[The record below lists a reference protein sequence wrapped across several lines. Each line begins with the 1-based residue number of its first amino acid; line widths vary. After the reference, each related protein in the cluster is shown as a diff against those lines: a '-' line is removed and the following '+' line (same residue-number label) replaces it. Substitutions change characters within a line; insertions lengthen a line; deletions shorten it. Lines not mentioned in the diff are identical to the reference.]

1 MACASK
7 FEFGM
12 FGATLFIAVVISCA
26 VFTPLSDSIG
36 RRAVL
41 LIGMAMQFIFSAALL
56 FTTDRNVAYFNIF
69 MVGLNFGARKLVG
82 YIYIMEFLTTS
93 QGRYMT

>member
-1 MACASK
+1 
-7 FEFGM
+7 
-12 FGATLFIAVVISCA
+12 
-26 VFTPLSDSIG
+26 
-36 RRAVL
+36 
-41 LIGMAMQFIFSAALL
+41 MQFIFSAALL